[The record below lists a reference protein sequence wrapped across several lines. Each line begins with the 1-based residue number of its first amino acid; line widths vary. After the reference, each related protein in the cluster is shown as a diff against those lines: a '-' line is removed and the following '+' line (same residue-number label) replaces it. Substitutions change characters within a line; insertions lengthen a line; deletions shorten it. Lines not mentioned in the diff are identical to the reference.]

1 MLERKRIEPLM
12 TINHGT
18 DRRYSDGCRCDEC
31 REAHKL
37 KAREYRDRKRR
48 GLTRPALLT
57 AVMSMEQSGPGPVEL
72 AVESELAGLAAAR
85 ERPGLA
91 QVALSLARLM
101 DGPAVTSK
109 PAAAKQ
115 LMEILGTLAK
125 GGAQGRRKL
134 AVVKQM
140 TEKGGA

>member
-1 MLERKRIEPLM
+1 M

-18 DRRYSDGCRCDEC
+18 DRRYSDGCRCDRC
-31 REAHKL
+31 REAHKI

-57 AVMSMEQSGPGPVEL
+57 AVLSMDQSAGPVEQ
-72 AVESELAGLAAAR
+72 AVESELAGLVQAR

-91 QVALSLARLM
+91 AVALALARLM

-115 LMEILGTLAK
+115 LTEILGTLAK
-125 GGAQGRRKL
+125 GSSRRRQKL

-140 TEKGGA
+140 TDKGGA

>member
-1 MLERKRIEPLM
+1 M

-31 REAHKL
+31 REAHKI
-37 KAREYRDRKRR
+37 KARDRDRKRR
-48 GLTRPALLT
+48 GLNRPALLT
-57 AVMSMEQSGPGPVEL
+57 AVLSMEQTGPGPVEQ
-72 AVESELAGLAAAR
+72 AVESELAGLAVAR

-91 QVALSLARLM
+91 QMALALARLM

-115 LMEILGTLAK
+115 LTEILGTLAK
-125 GGAQGRRKL
+125 GGAQRRRNL
-134 AVVKQM
+134 AAVKSM
-140 TEKGGA
+140 TDKGGA

>member
-1 MLERKRIEPLM
+1 M
-12 TINHGT
+12 TISHGT
-18 DRRYSDGCRCDEC
+18 DRRYSDGCRCEEC

-48 GLTRPALLT
+48 GLTRPDLLT
-57 AVMSMEQSGPGPVEL
+57 AVLSMDVSAGPVEL
-72 AVESELAGLAAAR
+72 AVESELAGLVAAAQ
-85 ERPGLA
+85 RPGLV
-91 QVALSLARLM
+91 QVALALARLM

-115 LMEILGTLAK
+115 LTEILTALAK
-125 GGAQGRRKL
+125 GGAQRRQKL

-140 TEKGGA
+140 TDKGGA

>member
-1 MLERKRIEPLM
+1 M

-18 DRRYSDGCRCDEC
+18 DRRYSDGCRCDKC
-31 REAHKL
+31 REAHEI

-57 AVMSMEQSGPGPVEL
+57 AVLSMDVSAGPVEQ
-72 AVESELAGLAAAR
+72 AVESELAGLAQAR

-91 QVALSLARLM
+91 QVALALARLM

-115 LMEILGTLAK
+115 LTEILGTLSK
-125 GGAQGRRKL
+125 GSTQRRQKL

>member
-1 MLERKRIEPLM
+1 
-12 TINHGT
+12 
-18 DRRYSDGCRCDEC
+18 
-31 REAHKL
+31 
-37 KAREYRDRKRR
+37 
-48 GLTRPALLT
+48 
-57 AVMSMEQSGPGPVEL
+57 MSMEQSGPGPVEL

-140 TEKGGA
+140 TEKGGAWWLTAIGLAVGDGPDLPFVNLAP

>member
-1 MLERKRIEPLM
+1 M
-12 TINHGT
+12 TIKHGT

-57 AVMSMEQSGPGPVEL
+57 AVLSAEHEQAGPGSVES
-72 AVESELAGLAAAR
+72 AVESELADLAAAH

-91 QVALSLARLM
+91 QIALALARLM

-109 PAAAKQ
+109 PAAAQ
-115 LMEILGTLAK
+115 RLVDILNALSK
-125 GGAQGRRKL
+125 GSSQRRGKL
-134 AVVKQM
+134 ATVKSM
-140 TEKGGA
+140 TTSPPSA